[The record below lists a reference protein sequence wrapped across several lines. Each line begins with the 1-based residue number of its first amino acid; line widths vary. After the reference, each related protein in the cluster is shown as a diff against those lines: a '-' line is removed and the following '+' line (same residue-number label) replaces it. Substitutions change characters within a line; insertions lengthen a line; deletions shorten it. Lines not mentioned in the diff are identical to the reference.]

1 MYHAPVIIDVAG
13 TTLSADDRRRLQSP
27 LVGGV
32 IYFGRNWQSREQ
44 ISDLSAAIKSIRPD
58 LLITVDHE
66 GGRVQRFRS
75 DGFTHL
81 PPMRALGQLWR
92 KPDRLGQEGHHAMQ
106 AQQAASACGYV
117 LAAELRAC
125 GVDMSFAPVLDL
137 DYGHS
142 SVIGDR
148 AFDSDPR
155 VVALLAKSLMHG
167 LLQAGM
173 AHCGKH
179 FPGHGHVRA
188 DSHVAI
194 PVDKRSL
201 RALLSSD
208 ALPYQWLLP
217 TLAAVMPAHVIYA
230 KVDERPAGFSPRW
243 LQEVLRGELGFT
255 GAIISDDLSM
265 QGARQ
270 IQGRPLTLTE
280 GVLAALHAGCDLAL
294 VCNQSLDG
302 GRALDVLLDEMS
314 EAAVKGRWQPQE
326 ASELRRRALLPTAPA
341 VAWDDLMRSPAYIQA
356 LEMLSVLSA

>member
-1 MYHAPVIIDVAG
+1 MYHAPLLIDIAG
-13 TTLSADDRRRLQSP
+13 TSLSADDRRRLQSP

-44 ISDLSAAIKSIRPD
+44 ISALSASIKAIRPD

-66 GGRVQRFRS
+66 GGRVQRFRT

-81 PPMRALGQLWR
+81 PPMRTLGQHWR
-92 KPDRLGQEGHHAMQ
+92 KPDRKGQEGHHAMQ
-106 AQQAASACGYV
+106 ALQAASACGYV

-137 DYGHS
+137 DYGSS

-155 VVALLAKSLMHG
+155 VVSLLAKSLMHG

-188 DSHVAI
+188 DSHVDI
-194 PVDKRSL
+194 PIDKRSL
-201 RALLSSD
+201 RAILRSD
-208 ALPYQWLLP
+208 AQPYLWLMP
-217 TLAAVMPAHVIYA
+217 TLMAVMPAHVIYA
-230 KVDERPAGFSPRW
+230 QVDERPAGFSPRW
-243 LQEVLRGELGFT
+243 LQEILRGELGFT

-270 IQGRPLTLTE
+270 LYGKPLSLSVAVLT
-280 GVLAALHAGCDLAL
+280 ALGAGCDLAL

-302 GRALDVLLDEMS
+302 GKALDGLLDEMS

-326 ASELRRRALLPTAPA
+326 ASELRRRALLPVAPA
-341 VAWDDLMRSPAYIQA
+341 WAWDDLMCAPQYMQA
-356 LEMLSVLSA
+356 LETLSLL

>member
-1 MYHAPVIIDVAG
+1 MYHAPLIIDVAG
-13 TTLSADDRRRLQSP
+13 TTLSVDDRRRLQSP

-44 ISDLSAAIKSIRPD
+44 ISDLSAAIKAIRPD
-58 LLITVDHE
+58 VLITVDHE

-81 PPMRALGQLWR
+81 PPMRTLGRHWR
-92 KPDRLGQEGHHAMQ
+92 RPDRAGQEGRHAMQ

-148 AFDSDPR
+148 AFDGDPR
-155 VVALLAKSLMHG
+155 VVTLLAKSLMHG

-194 PVDKRSL
+194 PVDRRSL
-201 RALLSSD
+201 RALLGSD

-217 TLAAVMPAHVIYA
+217 TLTAVMPAHVIYA

-270 IQGRPLTLTE
+270 IQGRPLSLTE
-280 GVLAALHAGCDLAL
+280 GVLAALDAGCDLAL

-302 GRALDVLLDEMS
+302 GSALDVLLDEMS

-341 VAWDDLMRSPAYIQA
+341 VAWDDLMRSPTYIQA
-356 LEMLSVLSA
+356 LEMLALLG

>member
-1 MYHAPVIIDVAG
+1 MYHAPLLIDVAG
-13 TTLSADDRRRLQSP
+13 TSLSADDRRRLQSP

-32 IYFGRNWQSREQ
+32 IYFGRNWQSRGQ
-44 ISDLSAAIKSIRPD
+44 ISALSASIKAIRPD

-66 GGRVQRFRS
+66 GGRVQRFRT

-81 PPMRALGQLWR
+81 PPMRTLGQHWR
-92 KPDRLGQEGHHAMQ
+92 KPERKGHEGERAMQ
-106 AQQAASACGYV
+106 ALQAATACGYV

-137 DYGHS
+137 DYGSS

-148 AFDSDPR
+148 AFDSDAR
-155 VVALLAKSLMHG
+155 VTTLLAKSLMHG

-188 DSHVAI
+188 DSHVDI
-194 PVDKRSL
+194 PVDRRSL
-201 RALLSSD
+201 RAILRND
-208 ALPYQWLLP
+208 ALPYQWLAS
-217 TLAAVMPAHVIYA
+217 TLAAVMPAHVIYS
-230 KVDERPAGFSPRW
+230 KVDERPAGFSTRW
-243 LQEVLRGELGFT
+243 LQDVLRGQLGFA

-270 IQGRPLTLTE
+270 VQGQPLSLSE
-280 GVLAALHAGCDLAL
+280 AALAALAAGCDLAL

-302 GRALDVLLDEMS
+302 GRALDELLDELS

-326 ASELRRRALLPTAPA
+326 VSEQRRRALLPAAPA
-341 VAWDDLMRSPAYIQA
+341 VAWDELMCSAPYMQA
-356 LEMLSVLSA
+356 LEMLSVL